1 MHLRSNFMN
10 TIPPTKLTSLHVA
23 VYFVSHIYGLLKKVK
38 EAIEEMD
45 DS

>member
-1 MHLRSNFMN
+1 MRNNFMN
-10 TIPPTKLTSLHVA
+10 TIPPTKITSLHVA
-23 VYFVSHIYGLLKKVK
+23 VYFVRDIYGLLKKVK